1 MFYKTNSTI
10 ADHFQPFKLVVEL
23 ISSTNLSICCVFINK
38 TAQLCA
44 LQRHRLHIHSAAVHT
59 TLAHA
64 CTLCG
69 HIQSPRNAFEA
80 NLNHT
85 QAQNAVIS
93 TCAVTPHQTM
103 HTTPNH
109 TQLSAVY
116 PHAPNTNELRLL
128 CQHGGHIRINQ
139 NDQNY
144 YKIALQKYTLGRVE
158 VPPAQPKIHPRS
170 AVTHPHLSLAA
181 GCVWWFTRG
190 AQRWSAGCTV
200 GLIKRRGW
208 VLWREGGVETVP
220 LGSPSK
226 LTCKRDTL
234 LATVPDNCHHELW
247 CQGEGGVT
255 MCMT

>member
-1 MFYKTNSTI
+1 MCT
-10 ADHFQPFKLVVEL
+10 P
-23 ISSTNLSICCVFINK
+23 
-38 TAQLCA
+38 
-44 LQRHRLHIHSAAVHT
+44 
-59 TLAHA
+59 AHA
-64 CTLCG
+64 WTLCG

-144 YKIALQKYTLGRVE
+144 YQNSITKIRT
-158 VPPAQPKIHPRS
+158 
-170 AVTHPHLSLAA
+170 
-181 GCVWWFTRG
+181 
-190 AQRWSAGCTV
+190 
-200 GLIKRRGW
+200 
-208 VLWREGGVETVP
+208 REGGGTSCTAQNPSPISSDPPAP
-220 LGSPSK
+220 LTRCWVRVVVHTRRAQMVSRLHSRVDKKAWVG
-226 LTCKRDTL
+226 
-234 LATVPDNCHHELW
+234 AV
-247 CQGEGGVT
+247 EGGRGRDGT
-255 MCMT
+255 SGFTLEADLQK

>member
-1 MFYKTNSTI
+1 MFYITNSTI
-10 ADHFQPFKLVVEL
+10 TDHFQPFKLVVEL
-23 ISSTNLSICCVFINK
+23 ISSTNLSTCCVFINK

-59 TLAHA
+59 TPAHA

-139 NDQNY
+139 NAQNY
-144 YKIALQKYTLGRVE
+144 YKNSITTIHMSGVWRYLLHS
-158 VPPAQPKIHPRS
+158 PKSI
-170 AVTHPHLSLAA
+170 
-181 GCVWWFTRG
+181 
-190 AQRWSAGCTV
+190 
-200 GLIKRRGW
+200 
-208 VLWREGGVETVP
+208 
-220 LGSPSK
+220 
-226 LTCKRDTL
+226 
-234 LATVPDNCHHELW
+234 PD
-247 CQGEGGVT
+247 QQ
-255 MCMT
+255 